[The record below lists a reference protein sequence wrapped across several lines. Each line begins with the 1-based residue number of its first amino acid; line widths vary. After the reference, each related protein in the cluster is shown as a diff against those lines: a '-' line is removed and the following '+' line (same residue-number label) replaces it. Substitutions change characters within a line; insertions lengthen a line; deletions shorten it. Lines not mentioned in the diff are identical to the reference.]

1 MGAGGV
7 VKDDVSN
14 DVSDDD
20 FEKVLTEVDD
30 VNGADVNE
38 DAANKAGANVA
49 KVDSIETI
57 DQLVGEVVEVD
68 DMATVAEGA
77 DGEVILIY
85 VEAKVGFIEEYED
98 LNSKVQLDKK
108 TFYGDYTSA
117 ERIGLV
123 RVSSLDTERK
133 RIGGGSCS
141 FAPPPELDTEQNY
154 AGIDVPRDEG
164 LHCTAVTR

>member
-85 VEAKVGFIEEYED
+85 VEAKVG
-98 LNSKVQLDKK
+98 
-108 TFYGDYTSA
+108 
-117 ERIGLV
+117 
-123 RVSSLDTERK
+123 
-133 RIGGGSCS
+133 
-141 FAPPPELDTEQNY
+141 
-154 AGIDVPRDEG
+154 
-164 LHCTAVTR
+164 